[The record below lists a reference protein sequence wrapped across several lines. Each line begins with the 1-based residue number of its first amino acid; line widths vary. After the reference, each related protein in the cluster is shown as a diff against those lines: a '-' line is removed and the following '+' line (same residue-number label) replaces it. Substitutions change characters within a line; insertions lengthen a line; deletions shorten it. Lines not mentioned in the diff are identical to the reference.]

1 MRLCAECR
9 SKIWPY
15 AIVVLVAGFSAFIT
29 WLTVSAAGASETTIQ
44 MASVS
49 VFIGV
54 GGLLLGYM
62 LCCLR
67 RHCRHDDHSHA

>member
-1 MRLCAECR
+1 MRLCADCH

-15 AIVVLVAGFSAFIT
+15 AIVVLVATFSAFIT
-29 WLTVSAAGASETTIQ
+29 WLTMSVTGASVTTVRIV
-44 MASVS
+44 SVS
-49 VFIGV
+49 VFLGV
-54 GGLLLGYM
+54 GGLMLGYM

>member
-1 MRLCAECR
+1 MRLCTECR

>member
-9 SKIWPY
+9 SKVWPY
-15 AIVVLVAGFSAFIT
+15 AIVILVASFSAFLT
-29 WLTVSAAGASETTIQ
+29 WLTMSATGASETAIR
-44 MASVS
+44 MVSASVF
-49 VFIGV
+49 VGV

>member
-15 AIVVLVAGFSAFIT
+15 AIVILVASFSGFIT
-29 WLTVSAAGASETTIQ
+29 WLTMSVTGASETAIR
-44 MASVS
+44 MVS
-49 VFIGV
+49 ACVFVGV